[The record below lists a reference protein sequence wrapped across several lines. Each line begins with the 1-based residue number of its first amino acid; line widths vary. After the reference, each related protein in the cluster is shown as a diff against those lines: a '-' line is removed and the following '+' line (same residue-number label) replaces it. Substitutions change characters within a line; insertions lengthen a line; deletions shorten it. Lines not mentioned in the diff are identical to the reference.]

1 MRRELRLLSKRIVDI
16 VLSIL
21 ITLILSPLFFLVAIL
36 VKLASKG
43 PVFFRHAR
51 VGKNEEPFQMWKFR
65 TMTHGADQIGPG
77 LTEDEDSRITGVGKF
92 LRRLSLDELPQ
103 LFNVMLGE
111 MSLVGPRPEIP
122 EIVQTYSPQQKKALS
137 IRPGIT
143 GLSQISGRDDLPID
157 IKLNLEVEYVET
169 VSMGLDFKI
178 LLKTIPTII
187 NARGNRY

>member
-1 MRRELRLLSKRIVDI
+1 MLSKRIVDI

-51 VGKNEEPFQMWKFR
+51 VGKNEVPFQMWKFR

>member
-1 MRRELRLLSKRIVDI
+1 MRKELRLLSKRIVDI

-36 VKLASKG
+36 VKLTSKG

-51 VGKNEEPFQMWKFR
+51 VGKNEVPFQMWKFR
-65 TMTHGADQIGPG
+65 TMTHESDQIGPG
-77 LTEDEDSRITGVGKF
+77 LTEPGDSRISGVGKL